1 MSKVY
6 ESDVDPDEFIR
17 SFREESSKSTV
28 KKENE
33 NKTET
38 PARASDSKRKKV
50 QSQPLPEEDEY
61 LDTFVRNMEHMRP

>member
-28 KKENE
+28 KKRMRIRLKHRPELR
-33 NKTET
+33 T
-38 PARASDSKRKKV
+38 PNVRKCNHNLYRKKMNIWI
-50 QSQPLPEEDEY
+50 L
-61 LDTFVRNMEHMRP
+61 L